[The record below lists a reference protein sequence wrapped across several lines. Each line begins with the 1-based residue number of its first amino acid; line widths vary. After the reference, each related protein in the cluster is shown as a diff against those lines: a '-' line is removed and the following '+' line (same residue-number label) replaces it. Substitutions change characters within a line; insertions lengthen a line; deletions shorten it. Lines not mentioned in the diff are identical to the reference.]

1 MLCVCDPVTK
11 RIPTPEMTEKCEG
24 PAEAIISIRGTAL
37 DISRVYY
44 FSKNSLAKTDQICR
58 EYLRRHFIVF
68 KNTKSK
74 RSLRLL
80 FKELN

>member
-1 MLCVCDPVTK
+1 M
-11 RIPTPEMTEKCEG
+11 IEKCEG
-24 PAEAIISIRGTAL
+24 PADAIISISGTAL
-37 DISRVYY
+37 DIGRVYC
-44 FSKNSLAKTDQICR
+44 FSKNSLAKTDQIYR